1 MKNNTAKLI
10 RQYDLLKGSFC
21 GKVRENDYGKRKLS
35 NKCKMQAKTMAIFTF
50 EAARIAAVFS
60 DAEPLMSKL

>member
-1 MKNNTAKLI
+1 M
-10 RQYDLLKGSFC
+10 KGSFC